1 MIQQIELQE
10 ARRAIERLQQENKM
24 LRKSKVTDRKEILD
38 LRDRVERLSTSLKIV
53 REASI
58 EPDEY
63 ARVVRRGV
71 AMESRIRELER
82 LYSEQLQIRMR
93 EERIRE
99 KVRADEGKESRTLGT
114 QWCIADYRSEDYVN
128 RRKRQRIRKSIDN
141 VVKCFNK

>member
-1 MIQQIELQE
+1 MMQQIELQE
-10 ARRAIERLQQENKM
+10 ARRTIEKLQQENKI
-24 LRKSKVTDRKEILD
+24 LRKNKATDRKEISD
-38 LRDRVERLSTSLKIV
+38 LRDHVERLATSLKAV

-82 LYSEQLQIRMR
+82 LYAEQLQIRMR
-93 EERIRE
+93 EKI
-99 KVRADEGKESRTLGT
+99 RADEGKESRTLGT
-114 QWCIADYRSEDYVN
+114 QWYVADYRGEDYVS

-141 VVKCFNK
+141 VVKCFTK

>member
-24 LRKSKVTDRKEILD
+24 LRKSKATDRKEILD
-38 LRDRVERLSTSLKIV
+38 LRDRVERLSASLKV
-53 REASI
+53 VKEASI
-58 EPDEY
+58 ESDEY

-93 EERIRE
+93 EERMRE
-99 KVRADEGKESRTLGT
+99 KIRADEGKE
-114 QWCIADYRSEDYVN
+114 
-128 RRKRQRIRKSIDN
+128 
-141 VVKCFNK
+141 

>member
-10 ARRAIERLQQENKM
+10 AKRAIEKLQQENKM
-24 LRKSKVTDRKEILD
+24 LRKSKATDRKEILD
-38 LRDRVERLSTSLKIV
+38 LRDRVERLSTSLKVV

-82 LYSEQLQIRMR
+82 LYAEQLQIRMR
-93 EERIRE
+93 EKI
-99 KVRADEGKESRTLGT
+99 RADEGKESRTLGT
-114 QWCIADYRSEDYVN
+114 QWCIADYRGEDYVN
-128 RRKRQRIRKSIDN
+128 RRKRQRLRKSIDN
-141 VVKCFNK
+141 VIKCFNK